1 MLPTYRRKATVRSD
15 GRIEIK
21 TPKLKPG
28 TRVDV
33 TVRVESE
40 PDDAQERG
48 ERVRELKALFKETQA
63 LPQARTITEEEIAA
77 EIAAYRAEQA
87 ERNK

>member
-1 MLPTYRRKATVRSD
+1 MLPTYRRKATVRAD

-21 TPKLKPG
+21 TPNLKPG
-28 TRVDV
+28 TRVNI

-40 PDDAQERG
+40 PDNAQERA

-77 EIAAYRAEQA
+77 EIAAYRAEQN
-87 ERNK
+87 E

>member
-1 MLPTYRRKATVRSD
+1 MITAYRKKATVNSD

-21 TPKLKPG
+21 TPSLKPG
-28 TRVDV
+28 TKTDV
-33 TVRVESE
+33 IILVEGD
-40 PDDAQERG
+40 PQEEARR

-63 LPQARTITEEEIAA
+63 LPQAKTITEEEIAA

-87 ERNK
+87 GKKG